1 MVLVGFRLY
10 SPDGPKTDEEGK
22 KFDGWSARFD
32 EWISLWSPKIAK
44 VYTHSKP
51 KGGKQTR
58 QYEETVVDDSNDP
71 PIKEGDQ
78 MTYAV
83 IRPRK
88 SKSYVLIQCLN
99 LFGEQGGYDAILAR
113 IADKL
118 NPVDFQTLSHYMD

>member
-1 MVLVGFRLY
+1 MDFTIVL
-10 SPDGPKTDEEGK
+10 
-22 KFDGWSARFD
+22 
-32 EWISLWSPKIAK
+32 KIAK

-78 MTYAV
+78 IIYAV

-88 SKSYVLIQCLN
+88 SKSYVLIQCLK
-99 LFGEQGGYDAILAR
+99 LFGEQGGTTQFSKNY
-113 IADKL
+113 
-118 NPVDFQTLSHYMD
+118 